1 MVATPAL
8 AVALVLCCC
17 AGCKSVVNPFGQM
30 RPDYRELPVD
40 AMRALALEIETAVQ
54 AGDRDAQI
62 ADREGLVLNETVRA
76 AIRTRAARSALVTV
90 LLDSG
95 YAFESGGG
103 LVEIIRSKEYK
114 QNTTGRDRD
123 RNAILV
129 MGENEDRWTIF
140 EGIMDASSLPPRT
153 RGAVQEIFHDA
164 RVQTMPAG
172 QLYEDASGARQAKQ

>member
-62 ADREGLVLNETVRA
+62 ADREGLVLN
-76 AIRTRAARSALVTV
+76 
-90 LLDSG
+90 
-95 YAFESGGG
+95 
-103 LVEIIRSKEYK
+103 
-114 QNTTGRDRD
+114 
-123 RNAILV
+123 
-129 MGENEDRWTIF
+129 
-140 EGIMDASSLPPRT
+140 
-153 RGAVQEIFHDA
+153 
-164 RVQTMPAG
+164 
-172 QLYEDASGARQAKQ
+172 